1 MIMAALIVPSIT
13 FQLSSLPLNPKAGP
27 MEDWLVEGI
36 SAKVGV
42 YRTTNPNE
50 IVLSN
55 GIVSR
60 TFRLSPNAATVA
72 MDHLQTRET
81 FLRAP
86 KPEAWITL
94 NGEKYAVGGLTGQPN
109 HAFLT
114 ADWLNTLKPIQG
126 AFQFEEFEVGKTVAP
141 FKWKRVRHSENRP
154 WPAPGASLTLTF
166 RAPEGSTVAGVRV
179 EVRYE
184 LYDGAPIFCKSIRV
198 INESGKSI
206 QLDSFISENLSF
218 VERQSTV
225 DGQDRWLLPNV
236 SILSDYAFGG
246 FDNSVHCKNAY
257 WLPDP
262 EFATQVNYERTTP
275 CLLEVHP
282 PKGPNQLIEPGKKFD
297 SFRTFEILHD
307 SDERERRSLALR
319 RFYRMLSPWATENPI
334 MLHLTSVDPKVVL
347 PAIDQAAECG
357 FEMVIISFWSGL
369 DMENLS
375 AENLAKFKEFRE
387 YANKKGVE
395 LGGYSLLASRSID
408 AENDVIN
415 EKTGK
420 PGGAIFGSS
429 PCFCSKWGI
438 KYFETIRKFMNETG
452 FQLLEH
458 DGNYPGDHC
467 ASKSH
472 TGHTGLED
480 SQWNQWTTIR
490 DFYRECRANGTYLN
504 VPDWY
509 FLTGSNK
516 TGMGYRESNW
526 SLPRAQQHIHA
537 RQNLFDGT
545 WDKTPTMGWM
555 MTPLVEYQGGG
566 KEATIEP
573 LKDHLQDYEQHLLN
587 NFGFGA
593 QSCYR
598 GPRLYDSPETKKVV
612 IDAVQWF
619 KQHRAILESDVIHI
633 KRADGRNVD
642 AVVHVNPNLPTKAM
656 LVAYNPSEEPVTT
669 TIAVPLYSSGVR
681 GSCRYSVRGAKERSG
696 KLDRKDQVQ
705 ISITI
710 EPKKMTWVSFR

>member
-1 MIMAALIVPSIT
+1 MAVILGTTFASQVSGLPIVPKLGAS
-13 FQLSSLPLNPKAGP
+13 G
-27 MEDWLVEGI
+27 DWLVEGV
-36 SAKVGV
+36 STKAGV
-42 YRTTNPNE
+42 FRTGTPNE

-72 MDHLQTRET
+72 IDHLLTKET
-81 FLRAP
+81 FLRAA
-86 KPEAWITL
+86 KPEAWLTL
-94 NGEKYAVGGLTGQPN
+94 NGEKYAIGGLTGQPN

-114 ADWLNTLKPIQG
+114 DDWLNQLKPIPG
-126 AFQFEEFEVGKTVAP
+126 AFQFVKFEVGKTVAP
-141 FKWKRVRHSENRP
+141 FDWKRVRHCESRP

-166 RAPEGSTVAGVRV
+166 QAAENSKAAGIRVDVRF
-179 EVRYE
+179 E
-184 LYDGAPIFCKSIRV
+184 LYDGSPTFCKSVRV
-198 INESGKSI
+198 INNSGSAVV
-206 QLDSFISENLSF
+206 LDSFISENLSF

-225 DGQDRWLLPNV
+225 DGQDQWLLPNV

-262 EFATQVNYERTTP
+262 DYATQVNYERRTP
-275 CLLEVHP
+275 CLLEVRP
-282 PKGPNQLIEPGKKFD
+282 PKGPNQTIAFGKAFE
-297 SFRTFEILHD
+297 SFRTFEIIHD
-307 SDERERRSLALR
+307 SDERERKSLALR
-319 RFYRMLSPWATENPI
+319 RFYRMLSPWVTENPI

-357 FEMVIISFWSGL
+357 FEIVIISFWSGL
-369 DMENLS
+369 DMENLGN
-375 AENLAKFKEFRE
+375 ENISKFKQFRE
-387 YANKKGVE
+387 YANQKGVE
-395 LGGYSLLASRSID
+395 LGGYSLLASRRID
-408 AENDVIN
+408 DENDVIN
-415 EKTGK
+415 PLTGK
-420 PGGAIFGSS
+420 TGGAIFGSS
-429 PCFCSKWGI
+429 PCLCSKWGI
-438 KYFETIRKFMNETG
+438 QYFQTIRKFMKETG

-467 ASKSH
+467 ASTLH
-472 TGHTGLED
+472 PGHKGLED
-480 SQWNQWTTIR
+480 SQWNQWIAIR
-490 DFYRECRANGTYLN
+490 DYYRECRANGTYLN

-566 KEATIEP
+566 NEATIEP

-612 IDAVQWF
+612 IDAVTWF
-619 KQHRAILESDVIHI
+619 KKHRAILESDVIHI

-642 AVVHVNPNLPTKAM
+642 AAVHVNPNLPTMAM
-656 LVAYNPSEEPVTT
+656 LVAYNPSNEPVKA
-669 TIAVPLYSSGVR
+669 TITVPLYYSGLR
-681 GSCRYSVRGAKERSG
+681 GSCRYSISGLIEKSG
-696 KLDRKDQVQ
+696 KLDRKDQIQ
-705 ISITI
+705 ISIAI
-710 EPKKMTWVSFR
+710 KPRSMNWVAFR